1 VPCTSAGVL
10 VTYERALETHESSC
24 VPRADKPFFIPVI
37 HGPSG
42 AVGHVATPELPSQ
55 ACRAPSRGTRDSA
68 GAHLNKEVRSGAV
81 GHVVVPEPTSVG
93 R

>member
-1 VPCTSAGVL
+1 
-10 VTYERALETHESSC
+10 
-24 VPRADKPFFIPVI
+24 VPRADKHFFIPVI

-42 AVGHVATPELPSQ
+42 AVGHVATLELPSQ
-55 ACRAPSRGTRDSA
+55 ACRAPSRGTRGSA

-81 GHVVVPEPTSVG
+81 GAVGHVVVPEPTSVG